1 MRMQTEEEI
10 RKAVAKCISTGQI
23 LSLSDQARSIAE
35 RCRADLH
42 VTEDALLKAA
52 VAAHVNIVFGRLQA
66 SCANGPVEACP
77 TERNELRHI
86 G

>member
-1 MRMQTEEEI
+1 MRMQAEEEI

-52 VAAHVNIVFGRLQA
+52 VAAHVNIVFGQVQ
-66 SCANGPVEACP
+66 GPRAYVP
-77 TERNELRHI
+77 GR
-86 G
+86 GVPD